1 MKRLVRLY
9 PRGWRDR
16 YGDELHE
23 FLARRGAGFGT
34 TLDLIRGAI
43 DAHLHPELITHRAF
57 SAVAPGG
64 VPADELVF
72 VPRIGFRSVHALGTR
87 ANVVAR
93 QDGRTL
99 TAAITPDR
107 DGVRLQFTVIGIP
120 MDLAPA
126 GKRFEGPVRIH
137 DDHGR
142 DISKPRPR
150 WTVGGSFSRAADGT
164 AMLHYTTLLEPLARD
179 VRSVE
184 LGLSGE
190 AGEWIVIIPVE
201 PEGFSGARAIAIDA
215 ADTKHGIT
223 VAARTVA
230 RSETGTAI
238 ELEAYFDPPLQV
250 DDPRPA
256 KRWIIG
262 IGTGGGD
269 APVSGPPVRRRL
281 TLRDGAGREHEE
293 KGPSFA
299 DPVAR
304 KHREVVTFPVV
315 DVDTATLEVPHFWTE
330 EFSDERVTLPV
341 PGEVDVTVAGCPAR
355 IVASRDAER
364 ANSIRID
371 FTPRDPNADRQLL
384 YLTHVVTPGGDPRG
398 TLGMSITHCI
408 GQQPYV
414 SVPDPTAKVN
424 EVTLSGPV
432 VLLNGPWTLRIPLP
446 RA

>member
-23 FLARRGAGFGT
+23 FLARRGAGLGT

-64 VPADELVF
+64 TPADELVF

-120 MDLAPA
+120 MDLGPA

-150 WTVGGSFSRAADGT
+150 WTVGGSFSPAADGT
-164 AMLHYTTLLEPLARD
+164 TMLHYTTLLEPLARD

-184 LGLSGE
+184 LGLSGD
-190 AGEWIVIIPVE
+190 AGEWTVLIPVE
-201 PEGFSGARAIAIDA
+201 PEGFTGARALSIDA

-223 VAARTVA
+223 VAARMVA

-238 ELEAYFDPPLQV
+238 ELEAYFDPPLPV

-256 KRWIIG
+256 KRWIKG
-262 IGTGGGD
+262 IGTSSAGEFMHRGLALRDDTGHHYKEQGGSFGD
-269 APVSGPPVRRRL
+269 A
-281 TLRDGAGREHEE
+281 
-293 KGPSFA
+293 
-299 DPVAR
+299 VAR

-315 DVDTATLEVPHFWTE
+315 DIDAATLEIPDLWTA
-330 EFSDERVTLPV
+330 EFNNEFVTLPV
-341 PGEVDVTVAGCPAR
+341 PGELDVTIAECAARVVAT
-355 IVASRDAER
+355 RDA
-364 ANSIRID
+364 AGSIRID
-371 FTPRDPNADRQLL
+371 FAPSDPDADRQLL
-384 YLTHVVTPGGDPRG
+384 YLEGVVIPGGDPRG
-398 TLGMSITHCI
+398 TIGMSITHCY

-414 SVPDPTAKVN
+414 NVPDPTAKVDQ
-424 EVTLSGPV
+424 VTLGSPV
-432 VLLNGPWTLRIPLP
+432 VKLRGPWTLRIPLP